1 VLRAP
6 LEVELERSRNHPR
19 DTACNGR
26 LELDPYP
33 FDVDPLPV
41 VLPARAVQLPA
52 NRPTHLQSWRNGAV
66 PQTLH
71 FTMCHAQA

>member
-1 VLRAP
+1 
-6 LEVELERSRNHPR
+6 
-19 DTACNGR
+19 
-26 LELDPYP
+26 
-33 FDVDPLPV
+33 
-41 VLPARAVQLPA
+41 VQLPA